1 VVLETD
7 LYCTRLCTLLALLYD
22 HVETYMMIYMILGY
36 RDIMTLV
43 GVYTLYA
50 YPSL

>member
-7 LYCTRLCTLLALLYD
+7 LYCTRLCTLLVLLYD
-22 HVETYMMIYMILGY
+22 DVEVYIMIYMILGY

-43 GVYTLYA
+43 GVYTSYA
-50 YPSL
+50 LSSL